1 MFEAVGR
8 HVEGRVYPNLKAK
21 RDEVE
26 AYLDELKAAPE
37 RVRSLC
43 CWEWLRESLE
53 RLPDRRERHALLEI
67 ADFVVSRVR

>member
-1 MFEAVGR
+1 LLPAYSPELNPAERVFGAVRR
-8 HVEGRVYPNLKAK
+8 HVEGRVYPKLQAK

-26 AYLDELKAAPE
+26 AYLDKLKAAPE

-53 RLPDRRERHALLEI
+53 RLPDRPPY
-67 ADFVVSRVR
+67 